1 MNDIILYMNDI
12 MDINGIGFLNYSIV
26 SNFYKNIDIFKIKI
40 CYYFKFNC
48 VMFPFRYTFDI
59 SKHNIMILMFNSLFV
74 FIKRIY

>member
-40 CYYFKFNC
+40 CCYFKFNC